1 MAEAFTV
8 FEKFG
13 DVCAALDVED
23 RKELIYAINMYGMFG
38 EEVELPYSLKPI
50 FIALKEDIDNS
61 KESRKRGAKGGRPK
75 SKPSVCEPC
84 KPGVSETEKP
94 EVFENAQPE
103 VLDESRKTESQ
114 TKPNQANTSQA
125 KPKGRRFVP
134 PSVDEVRA
142 HCAEKG
148 YTFDPEAFVAFYESK
163 GWMVGRNPMKS
174 WPAACA
180 TWQKR
185 ETAARGREEDDDEY
199 ARL

>member
-13 DVCAALDVED
+13 DVCAALNEED
-23 RKELIYAINMYGMFG
+23 RKELIYAINMYGMFN
-38 EEVELPYSLKPI
+38 EEVELPYGLKPI

-75 SKPSVCEPC
+75 SKHTVCEPD
-84 KPGVSETEKP
+84 KPEVYETEKP
-94 EVFENAQPE
+94 VVSETHEPDICEEAR
-103 VLDESRKTESQ
+103 ESESQ
-114 TKPNQANTSQA
+114 TKPSQYKPNQT
-125 KPKGRRFVP
+125 KPRGKRFAP

-142 HCAEKG
+142 YCAEKG

-163 GWMVGRNPMKS
+163 GWKVGSAPMKS
-174 WPAACA
+174 WQAACT

-185 ETAARGREEDDDEY
+185 QGDRKEASHDEY
-199 ARL
+199 SNL

>member
-13 DVCAALDVED
+13 DVCAALDEGD
-23 RKELIYAINMYGMFG
+23 RKELIYAINMYGMFNK
-38 EEVELPYSLKPI
+38 EVELPYSLKPI

-61 KESRKRGAKGGRPK
+61 KESRKRGSKGGRPK
-75 SKPSVCEPC
+75 SKPDVCEPS

-94 EVFENAQPE
+94 EVSEGAKPDVSDEAPE
-103 VLDESRKTESQ
+103 SESQ
-114 TKPNQANTSQA
+114 TKPSQYKPSQT
-125 KPKGRRFVP
+125 KPKERRFAP

-142 HCAEKG
+142 YCSEKG

-163 GWMVGRNPMKS
+163 GWKVGRNPMRS
-174 WPAACA
+174 WQAACT

-185 ETAARGREEDDDEY
+185 QGDRKEARRDEY
-199 ARL
+199 SNL

>member
-13 DVCAALDVED
+13 DVCAALDEGD
-23 RKELIYAINMYGMFG
+23 RKELIYAINMYGMFN
-38 EEVELPYSLKPI
+38 EEVELQYSLKPI

-61 KESRKRGAKGGRPK
+61 KESRKRGSKGGRPK
-75 SKPSVCEPC
+75 SKPDVCEPS

-94 EVFENAQPE
+94 EVSEGAKPDVSDEAPE
-103 VLDESRKTESQ
+103 SESQ
-114 TKPNQANTSQA
+114 TKPNQYKPSQT
-125 KPKGRRFVP
+125 KPKERRFAP

-142 HCAEKG
+142 YCSEKG

-163 GWMVGRNPMKS
+163 GWKVGRNPMRS
-174 WPAACA
+174 WQAACT

-185 ETAARGREEDDDEY
+185 QWDRKEARRDEY
-199 ARL
+199 SNL